1 MAYQREILLVLR
13 EANRE
18 IGLPLDSIVRHVYNM
33 TAIDLFSSR
42 SYDDVKVDVMKY
54 LKAECSSCQGAVKRG
69 EKKGWYRLNTDS
81 NVVIQL
87 MLEFEA
93 DVQDEWMM

>member
-1 MAYQREILLVLR
+1 MAYQREILLILR

-33 TAIDLFSSR
+33 TAVDLFFTR
-42 SYDDVKVDVMKY
+42 SYDDVKADVIKY

-69 EKKGWYRLNTDS
+69 EKKGWYKLNTNS
-81 NVVIQL
+81 KVVIQL
-87 MLEFEA
+87 MLEFET
-93 DVQDEWMM
+93 DVEDEWMM

>member
-42 SYDDVKVDVMKY
+42 SYDDVKADVMK
-54 LKAECSSCQGAVKRG
+54 
-69 EKKGWYRLNTDS
+69 
-81 NVVIQL
+81 
-87 MLEFEA
+87 
-93 DVQDEWMM
+93 

>member
-1 MAYQREILLVLR
+1 
-13 EANRE
+13 
-18 IGLPLDSIVRHVYNM
+18 M

-42 SYDDVKVDVMKY
+42 SYDDVKADVMKY

-69 EKKGWYRLNTDS
+69 KKKGWYRLNTDS

>member
-1 MAYQREILLVLR
+1 
-13 EANRE
+13 
-18 IGLPLDSIVRHVYNM
+18 M

-42 SYDDVKVDVMKY
+42 SYDDVKADVMQY